1 MQTWAMISSMN
12 SLSVENAMV
21 QDQQTLCIISKEL
34 VDSAFKYQ
42 KVIME
47 STQKKIK
54 NMEIAEE
61 IESTKSRINTLKQ
74 EKKKL
79 QELFDQKKDIKK
91 TKNRIMEA
99 NRKKLKELYDLQFAV
114 VKYNSSRQSIP
125 DSIMFRCMQEISAG
139 DQLER
144 Q

>member
-91 TKNRIMEA
+91 N
-99 NRKKLKELYDLQFAV
+99 KK
-114 VKYNSSRQSIP
+114 
-125 DSIMFRCMQEISAG
+125 
-139 DQLER
+139 
-144 Q
+144 

>member
-79 QELFDQKKDIKK
+79 QELFDQKKDIK
-91 TKNRIMEA
+91 NNE
-99 NRKKLKELYDLQFAV
+99 
-114 VKYNSSRQSIP
+114 
-125 DSIMFRCMQEISAG
+125 
-139 DQLER
+139 
-144 Q
+144 

>member
-1 MQTWAMISSMN
+1 
-12 SLSVENAMV
+12 MV

-79 QELFDQKKDIKK
+79 QELFDQFEGQ
-91 TKNRIMEA
+91 RV
-99 NRKKLKELYDLQFAV
+99 Y
-114 VKYNSSRQSIP
+114 Y
-125 DSIMFRCMQEISAG
+125 RC
-139 DQLER
+139 
-144 Q
+144 